1 MVGEVVELLLM
12 LVAAGILVAVV
23 EPADTQVMV
32 VQEVR
37 A

>member
-1 MVGEVVELLLM
+1 MVGAVVEPLPM
-12 LVAAGILVAVV
+12 LVAAFFLVVVV